1 MIKMDVILL
10 DKLNNIKEEIQILK
24 YKSFK
29 LLINQIKRKFKNISQ
44 YFEIFILSNNENEIK
59 ISNER
64 DYKLVEDKLFVR
76 ETDQDILEQSMFEIN
91 YEKSSEENRDM
102 LDDNYT
108 CKICCMIIKDEKPY
122 FCYNCQK
129 IFHQQCLKDWDKQAK
144 SQNILLYCPH
154 CRNALPIEK
163 WRKKL
168 DYEDNRKQ
176 IANLM
181 NIINNKR
188 ENNYINIINNKEIKE
203 LKEKNNKQH
212 ELINKYEKYIEKT
225 IIIFKNILNQINL
238 IKFTLKIKNNYIT
251 NNKLNDLINK
261 YPLNIQNL
269 KIDNISNVI
278 MEELEQLNK
287 FNMHLLN
294 INNANEIMIDYNKM
308 MGIIKKE
315 KGKGKVS
322 NNNKQINI
330 KENNKENNIM
340 EKLGFEML
348 KLTNKYKNKINLIYK
363 AFRQDEYQIFGEQ
376 FVINNKDN
384 IELIIN
390 GQAN

>member
-44 YFEIFILSNNENEIK
+44 YFEIFILNNNENEIK

-144 SQNILLYCPH
+144 SQNIFLYCPH

-188 ENNYINIINNKEIKE
+188 ENNYINIINNKEIK
-203 LKEKNNKQH
+203 N
-212 ELINKYEKYIEKT
+212 
-225 IIIFKNILNQINL
+225 
-238 IKFTLKIKNNYIT
+238 
-251 NNKLNDLINK
+251 
-261 YPLNIQNL
+261 
-269 KIDNISNVI
+269 
-278 MEELEQLNK
+278 
-287 FNMHLLN
+287 
-294 INNANEIMIDYNKM
+294 
-308 MGIIKKE
+308 
-315 KGKGKVS
+315 
-322 NNNKQINI
+322 
-330 KENNKENNIM
+330 
-340 EKLGFEML
+340 
-348 KLTNKYKNKINLIYK
+348 
-363 AFRQDEYQIFGEQ
+363 
-376 FVINNKDN
+376 
-384 IELIIN
+384 
-390 GQAN
+390 